1 MLAKHSRVVMD
12 IMPPSAGTMPSRDQD
27 QESDMSMSL
36 PAGHYSQ
43 EGSSSLPGTP
53 QYARYL

>member
-1 MLAKHSRVVMD
+1 MDVMHPL
-12 IMPPSAGTMPSRDQD
+12 PPSAGTMPSRDQD
-27 QESDMSMSL
+27 QDSDLSMSL

-53 QYARYL
+53 QYAR